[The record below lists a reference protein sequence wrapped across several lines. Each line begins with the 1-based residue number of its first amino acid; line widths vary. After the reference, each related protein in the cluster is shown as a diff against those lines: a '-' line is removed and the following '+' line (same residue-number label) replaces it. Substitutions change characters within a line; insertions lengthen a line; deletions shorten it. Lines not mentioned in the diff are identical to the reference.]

1 MKEEAQRQLE
11 ELLLT
16 RTFKDLKVII
26 SGLNWHDSSKNLLEK
41 IFEQLEDVTN

>member
-1 MKEEAQRQLE
+1 MKQEAQRQLE

-16 RTFKDLKVII
+16 RTFKDSKVII
-26 SGLNWHDSSKNLLEK
+26 SRLNWHDSSKNLLEK

>member
-26 SGLNWHDSSKNLLEK
+26 SGLNWHDSSKNLLKKTFEK
-41 IFEQLEDVTN
+41 IEAGTN